1 MLNSNHPDD
10 ERLSELA
17 SGDSDATADAS
28 LAGHVSTCERCTDL
42 VTELGALRAVLA
54 DLPDLQPSR
63 PLRLLPAADDAPV
76 RADRLGG
83 WVRRFF
89 GPALGAGAALA
100 MVGLVGTSAP
110 GLVGM
115 AQSGA
120 GQGDSAP
127 RTVAISAG
135 ADPVASAAGA
145 PAVGGD
151 ASSERAAEDGGSL
164 LEAYESPEPD
174 VAGPDDRETSMS
186 GGSDESRDDFAQQLP
201 AERSPWPMVLFT
213 GLALMAAAALLR
225 WIVVPRAV

>member
-1 MLNSNHPDD
+1 MLNSNHADD
-10 ERLSELA
+10 ERLSALA
-17 SGDSDATADAS
+17 SGDPDATADAS
-28 LAGHVSTCERCTDL
+28 LTGHVSTCDRCTDL
-42 VTELGALRAVLA
+42 VNELGALRAVLA

-63 PLRLLPAADDAPV
+63 PLRLLPAADDAPA
-76 RADRLGG
+76 RTDRLGG

-127 RTVAISAG
+127 STLVFSAG
-135 ADPVASAAGA
+135 ADPAGE

-151 ASSERAAEDGGSL
+151 ASSERAAVDGESYF
-164 LEAYESPEPD
+164 EADASPESD
-174 VAGPDDRETSMS
+174 ALGADDRETSTS
-186 GGSDESRDDFAQQLP
+186 GGSEESVNDFAQLP

-213 GLALMAAAALLR
+213 GLALMAGAALLR
-225 WIVVPRAV
+225 WIVVPRAG

>member
-10 ERLSELA
+10 ERLSALA
-17 SGDSDATADAS
+17 SGDPDATADAS
-28 LAGHVSTCERCTDL
+28 LAGHVSTCDRCADL
-42 VTELGALRAVLA
+42 VNELGALRAVLA

-63 PLRLLPAADDAPV
+63 PLRLLPAAADAPA

-89 GPALGAGAALA
+89 APALGAGAALA

-127 RTVAISAG
+127 SILVSSAG
-135 ADPVASAAGA
+135 ADPAASAVGA

-151 ASSERAAEDGGSL
+151 ASSERAAEDGESS
-164 LEAYESPEPD
+164 LEADESPEAD
-174 VAGPDDRETSMS
+174 ALGADDREPSAY
-186 GGSDESRDDFAQQLP
+186 GGSDESLDDLAQVP

-213 GLALMAAAALLR
+213 GLALMAAAVLLR
-225 WIVVPRAV
+225 WIVVPRAG